1 MPAVLPQKHLLV
13 LEGDLARTRRT
24 EIDGPLSCG
33 GARHGAVRTRFE
45 QPVTIVSQPLVSV
58 VTPFHNTAAYLAEC
72 IESVLAQ
79 TYSNFEYILVDNCS
93 TDGSTKIAE
102 RYMVRDPRIRLIRRS
117 KLLSQV
123 QNYNRALEEVSD
135 AGFYCKIVQADDR
148 IFPECLRLMV
158 EAFEQSESIG
168 LVSSYWLK
176 GSEVRGSRFPYPT
189 PMLSGKE
196 MARLYLR
203 TGLWVF
209 GSPTAVMY
217 RSSMVRNDR
226 PFYDE
231 SRLHEDSE
239 KCMQILEHWDF
250 GFVHQ
255 VLSFSRADNESI
267 SSAVR
272 DLQPEA
278 VDRYIMVQRFA
289 RVFLDEKEASGLMR
303 SSKLEYYSILADESL
318 RRRKPAFWRYHTQ
331 GLSSLGEK
339 IDRPFLALQITRKL
353 LRKAANPGAAI
364 EKGLRFLKG
373 QAGRKKSAGNSPV
386 SSERT
391 TTSGASASQPASN
404 S

>member
-1 MPAVLPQKHLLV
+1 ML
-13 LEGDLARTRRT
+13 
-24 EIDGPLSCG
+24 
-33 GARHGAVRTRFE
+33 
-45 QPVTIVSQPLVSV
+45 SQPLVSV

-93 TDGSTKIAE
+93 TDGSAEIAK
-102 RYMVRDPRIRLIRRS
+102 RYMGRDPRIRLIRQPQ
-117 KLLSQV
+117 LFSQV
-123 QNYNRALEEVSD
+123 QNYNRALEEISD
-135 AGFYCKIVQADDR
+135 ASVYCKIVQADDC

-158 EAFEQSESIG
+158 EAFDQSESIG

-176 GSEVRGSRFPYPT
+176 GSEVRGSRFPYPK

-217 RSSMVRNDR
+217 RSSIVENDR
-226 PFYDE
+226 PFYGE

-239 KCMQILEHWDF
+239 KCMQILEHSDF

-272 DLQPEA
+272 GFQPEA
-278 VDRYIMVQRFA
+278 IDRYIMVQRYA
-289 RVFLDEKEASGLMR
+289 RVFLNDSEAATLMKK
-303 SSKLEYYSILADESL
+303 SKLEYYGVLADEAL
-318 RRRKPAFWRYHTQ
+318 RGRNPVFWRYHIK
-331 GLSSLGEK
+331 GLSTLGEK
-339 IDRPFLALQITRKL
+339 IDRPYLARKVARKVL
-353 LRKAANPGAAI
+353 WKAANPGAAI
-364 EKGLRFLKG
+364 EKVLRSLKG
-373 QAGRKKSAGNSPV
+373 YASRRESKGDSPV
-386 SSERT
+386 STEKVAPAGT
-391 TTSGASASQPASN
+391 SASQPASN

>member
-1 MPAVLPQKHLLV
+1 M
-13 LEGDLARTRRT
+13 
-24 EIDGPLSCG
+24 
-33 GARHGAVRTRFE
+33 
-45 QPVTIVSQPLVSV
+45 TIVSQPLISV
-58 VTPFHNTAAYLAEC
+58 VTPFHNTAVYLAEC

-93 TDGSTKIAE
+93 TDGSTEIAE
-102 RYMVRDPRIRLIRRS
+102 RYLGRDPRIRLIRRP

-123 QNYNRALEEVSD
+123 QNYNRVLAEISD
-135 AGFYCKIVQADDR
+135 ASLYCKIVQADDS

-158 EAFEQSESIG
+158 EAFGQSESIG

-217 RSSMVRNDR
+217 RSSMVKSDQ

-231 SRLHEDSE
+231 SRLHEDTE

-272 DLQPEA
+272 DFQPA
-278 VDRYIMVQRFA
+278 ALDRYIIVQRFA
-289 RVFLDEKEASGLMR
+289 RVFLDEREAAALIR
-303 SSKLEYYSILADESL
+303 RNRREYYNVLAGEVL
-318 RRRKPAFWRYHTQ
+318 HGRKSAFWRYHAS
-331 GLSSLGEK
+331 GLNTLGET
-339 IDRPFLALQITRKL
+339 INRSSLALQVFRKVL
-353 LRKAANPGAAI
+353 WKAVNPGAAI
-364 EKGLRFLKG
+364 EKGLRLLKG
-373 QAGRKKSAGNSPV
+373 RVGCRKPGGDCPL
-386 SSERT
+386 SSEKMDEAGTR
-391 TTSGASASQPASN
+391 ASQPARN
-404 S
+404 G

>member
-1 MPAVLPQKHLLV
+1 M
-13 LEGDLARTRRT
+13 
-24 EIDGPLSCG
+24 
-33 GARHGAVRTRFE
+33 
-45 QPVTIVSQPLVSV
+45 TIVIQPLVSV

-102 RYMVRDPRIRLIRRS
+102 RYTGRDPRIRLILRP

-123 QNYNRALEEVSD
+123 QNYNRALVEISD
-135 AGFYCKIVQADDR
+135 ASKYCKIVQADDF
-148 IFPECLRLMV
+148 IFPDCLRSMV
-158 EAFEQSESIG
+158 EAFDQSESIG

-189 PMLSGKE
+189 PILPGKE

-217 RSSMVRNDR
+217 RSSMVKKDQ
-226 PFYDE
+226 PFYNE
-231 SRLHEDSE
+231 SFLHEDTE

-278 VDRYIMVQRFA
+278 VDRYILVQRFA
-289 RVFLDEKEASGLMR
+289 RIFLDEREADDLRRR
-303 SSKLEYYSILADESL
+303 SKREYYSVLADETL
-318 RRRKPAFWRYHTQ
+318 RRPTATFWRYHIQ
-331 GLSSLGEK
+331 GLSTLGEK
-339 IDRPFLALQITRKL
+339 IDRPSLALQIARKML
-353 LRKAANPGAAI
+353 WKAANPGAAI
-364 EKGLRFLKG
+364 ARVLRLLKG
-373 QAGRKKSAGNSPV
+373 RAARNKSAEDLPV
-386 SSERT
+386 SSGRT
-391 TTSGASASQPASN
+391 AAPAARASQPAGYNSLPCQGTKSN
-404 S
+404 P